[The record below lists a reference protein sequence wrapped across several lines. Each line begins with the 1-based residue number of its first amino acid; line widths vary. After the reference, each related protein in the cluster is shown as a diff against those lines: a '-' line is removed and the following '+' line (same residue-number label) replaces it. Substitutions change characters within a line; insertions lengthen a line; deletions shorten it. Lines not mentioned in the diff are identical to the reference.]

1 MQMWRFPS
9 EIIWTASGS
18 RQVFT
23 IADGKSLK
31 FMEQLPNTS
40 YTLNSSDKKKNDII
54 GMVKFPLTY
63 RDTDKITKVEGPKIT
78 HFECVAYR
86 YDAPQIQVAPIT
98 VTTKVEPIQA
108 VVAPVAT
115 VTAKAMPTPKQITA
129 TKTGPELWIAAIIAL
144 MLAPMIML
152 LKKRRV

>member
-1 MQMWRFPS
+1 MWRFPS
-9 EIIWTASGS
+9 EITWTASGS

-31 FMEQLPNTS
+31 FMEQLPNTA
-40 YTLNSSDKKKNDII
+40 YTLESSDKKKNDII

-63 RDTDKITKVEGPKIT
+63 RDTDKVTKAEGPKIT

-86 YDAPQIQVAPIT
+86 YDAPQIEIAPIT
-98 VTTKVEPIQA
+98 VTSKVEPIKA
-108 VVAPVAT
+108 VVTPAASVTVKTAPV
-115 VTAKAMPTPKQITA
+115 PTPKQITA
-129 TKTGPELWIAAIIAL
+129 TKTGPELWIAVIIAL

-152 LKKRRV
+152 LKKRQI

>member
-1 MQMWRFPS
+1 MWRFPS
-9 EIIWTASGS
+9 EVTWTASGS

-40 YTLNSSDKKKNDII
+40 YTLDSSDKKKNDII

-63 RDTDKITKVEGPKIT
+63 RDTDKVTKVEGPKIT

-98 VTTKVEPIQA
+98 VTAKAEPVQA
-108 VVAPVAT
+108 VVAPAAT
-115 VTAKAMPTPKQITA
+115 VTAKATPTPTPKQITE

-144 MLAPMIML
+144 MLTPMIMF
-152 LKKRRV
+152 LKKRKI